1 MAWPSSDEDSD
12 SDNEG
17 YGSDESS
24 SENSFRGSGSDREDE
39 SSDSE
44 DESSDMEDES
54 NPLSLL
60 DIAGKKLLHLW
71 TDGHLWSDDDQ
82 SNDGYLPSN
91 EEIYSVMTLG
101 KILSNPILSNRIIII
116 C

>member
-1 MAWPSSDEDSD
+1 MDWPSSDEDSD
-12 SDNEG
+12 IEG
-17 YGSDESS
+17 YGSDESP
-24 SENSFRGSGSDREDE
+24 SENSFSGSGSDREDE

-71 TDGHLWSDDDQ
+71 TDGHLWRDEDQ

-101 KILSNPILSNRIIII
+101 KILPNPILKNKIVII